1 MTGPSCATAMRA
13 SGLAVGVVM
22 TALPPGRMNGAA
34 PERRLPS
41 TARQAMT
48 EVLLT
53 LNWPGTRSAAATR
66 W

>member
-1 MTGPSCATAMRA
+1 
-13 SGLAVGVVM
+13 M

-34 PERRLPS
+34 PVRRLPS